1 MDIMTD
7 DVVLSLA
14 GHDKGGVFAVIGLDS
29 EYAVIADGR
38 HRKVEKPKMKKR
50 KHLKAIGRL
59 QTPSPSATNRE
70 LWQALRKF
78 SEARATAAEGGI

>member
-1 MDIMTD
+1 MDITTD

-14 GHDKGGVFAVIGLDS
+14 GHDKGGVFAVIGLDK
-29 EYAVIADGR
+29 EYAIIADGR

-59 QTPSPSATNRE
+59 EKPPLLATNRE
-70 LWQALRKF
+70 LWKALRKF
-78 SEARATAAEGGI
+78 SGFQATAAEGGI